1 MINGLLIYNRND
13 YIKNI
18 WFADRFIEC
27 AGEFGMHIK
36 LALMEQLTFGSDT
49 NGLFVDFCGAPLR
62 MPDFVINRSRDSI
75 VGAQFELL
83 GCRVFNS
90 SRVTDICNNKI
101 KTHQVINS
109 MGVKSVKSFFCNKD
123 IFQTQNFDL
132 PYPLVVKSVAG
143 HGGSEVF
150 KAESPK
156 ELVSIMEGLP
166 GNQFLV
172 QEMSSNPGIDIRVF
186 VLGRKILGAV
196 KRYSSS
202 DFKSN
207 FSLGGNAQRYCLT
220 EDEQSL
226 VNRVIN
232 ALDFDFVGIDFILDN
247 DNNLLFNEIED
258 VVGTRTFYQN
268 YDTDIVSEYLGYI
281 LTKM

>member
-13 YIKNI
+13 YIKNS

-27 AGEFGMHIK
+27 ACEFGMHIS
-36 LALMEQLTFGSDT
+36 LALMEQLTFGSDS
-49 NGLFVDFCGAPLR
+49 NGLFVNFCGAPLKR
-62 MPDFVINRSRDSI
+62 PDFIINRSRDCI
-75 VGAQFELL
+75 IGAQFELL

-109 MGVKSVKSFFCNKD
+109 IGVKSVKSFFCSKD
-123 IFQTQNFDL
+123 IFHAQNFDL

-150 KAESPK
+150 KACSEK
-156 ELVSIMEGLP
+156 ELVPIAGNLP
-166 GNQFLV
+166 GDRLLV

-186 VLGRKILGAV
+186 VMGKKILGAV

-202 DFKSN
+202 NFKSN

-232 ALDFDFVGIDFILDN
+232 ALDFDFVGIDFIMDSN
-247 DNNLLFNEIED
+247 NNLLFNEIED

-268 YDTDIVSEYLGYI
+268 YDTDIVNEYLGYI